1 MAAIINPR
9 KVAIV
14 GCGFVGSASAFA
26 LMQSGLFSEMVLIDV
41 DHDRAEGEALD
52 IAHGMAFGSPMN
64 IYAGDYSDIDD
75 AAITVITA
83 GANQAPGETRL
94 DLVNKNVAI
103 FKSIIP
109 QIAERDYQ
117 GILLVVS
124 NPVDILTYVA
134 LKLSGMP
141 ANRVLGSGTTLDT
154 ARFKY
159 ALGEHLGVDPR
170 NVHARI
176 IGEHGDSE
184 IAAWSLANISGIP
197 LNDFCELR
205 GHTDHQRNMDR
216 IAEEVKNA
224 AYEIIKKKRATY
236 YGIAMTVNASA
247 RPSLEMRS
255 LFSPCPTTSTASTA
269 CTTSCCPC
277 PRSSAPAA
285 SSTRCP
291 LKSTRRKPSSS
302 RLRPPRCDRSS
313 TSWTCSVPRLP
324 VPLQPHKARAFRS
337 KR

>member
-26 LMQSGLFSEMVLIDV
+26 LMQSGLFAEMVLIDV
-41 DHDRAEGEALD
+41 DRDRAEGEALD
-52 IAHGMAFGSPMN
+52 IAHGMPFASPMN
-64 IYAGDYSDIDD
+64 IYAGDYTDIDD

-124 NPVDILTYVA
+124 NPVDILTYVT

-154 ARFKY
+154 ARFKC

-197 LNDFCELR
+197 LDTFCELR
-205 GHTDHQRNMDR
+205 GRTNRQEDMDR
-216 IAEEVKNA
+216 IAEDVKNA

-236 YGIAMTVNASA
+236 YGIAMTVKRICEAIMRDEKPILTVSSYQDGPYGLHDVVLSMPCVVGRGGVDYQVPHPLDEHETTRLHESA
-247 RPSLEMRS
+247 RTLREIIDQLE
-255 LFSPCPTTSTASTA
+255 L
-269 CTTSCCPC
+269 
-277 PRSSAPAA
+277 
-285 SSTRCP
+285 
-291 LKSTRRKPSSS
+291 
-302 RLRPPRCDRSS
+302 
-313 TSWTCSVPRLP
+313 
-324 VPLQPHKARAFRS
+324 
-337 KR
+337 

>member
-26 LMQSGLFSEMVLIDV
+26 LMQSGLFAEMVLIDV
-41 DHDRAEGEALD
+41 DRDRAEGEALD
-52 IAHGMAFGSPMN
+52 IAHGMPFASPMN
-64 IYAGDYSDIDD
+64 IYAGDYTDIDD

-124 NPVDILTYVA
+124 NPVDILTYVT

-154 ARFKY
+154 ARFKC

-197 LNDFCELR
+197 LDTFCELR
-205 GHTDHQRNMDR
+205 GRTNRQEDMDR
-216 IAEEVKNA
+216 IAEDVKNA
-224 AYEIIKKKRATY
+224 AYEIDQEE
-236 YGIAMTVNASA
+236 A
-247 RPSLEMRS
+247 RHVLRHRHDGQAH
-255 LFSPCPTTSTASTA
+255 LRGHH
-269 CTTSCCPC
+269 
-277 PRSSAPAA
+277 PR
-285 SSTRCP
+285 
-291 LKSTRRKPSSS
+291 
-302 RLRPPRCDRSS
+302 
-313 TSWTCSVPRLP
+313 
-324 VPLQPHKARAFRS
+324 
-337 KR
+337 